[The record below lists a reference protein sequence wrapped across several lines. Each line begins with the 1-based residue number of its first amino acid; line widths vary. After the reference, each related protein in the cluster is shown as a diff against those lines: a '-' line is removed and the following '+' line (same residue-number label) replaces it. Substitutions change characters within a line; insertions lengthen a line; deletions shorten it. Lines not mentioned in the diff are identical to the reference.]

1 MDLPVVT
8 AARID
13 LAALT
18 SAEIDR
24 AVRASVADGRSL
36 YAVDAALVDALRPD
50 VILTQDLCAVCAVS
64 SGELATACPVDAEVI
79 SLDPRT
85 LDDVA
90 GTVRTLGARLGATA
104 AADAVVDEMWAK
116 IAAVERA
123 VEGLARPRV
132 FVAEW
137 VDPPFCPGHWIPEM
151 VERAGGARVLGDA
164 GEPSHPVTW
173 EQVVAAEPDLVVVAP
188 CGFGAEEAAARA
200 AGLDLPCRV
209 VAVDGDAYYSRPAPA
224 SRRRGAP
231 ARAPAPSRTRFRIPG
246 CRRSSSSPADA
257 SLARLPLRPL
267 RGRGRGRAGLGGEP
281 RSVLVWKVRGL
292 DTVVACLRVGDAH
305 PAILLSGHLEGTR
318 AIPVFRVDD
327 YAVAVERLRAEGVEE
342 LRELEIPH
350 GPVRA
355 SASTDSGS
363 PCTSSSG
370 RASRRTSRA
379 ASTSRRR
386 VR

>member
-1 MDLPVVT
+1 MRICSLLPSATEIVADLGLRDSLVGRSDECKWPAGVADLPVVT

-36 YAVDAALVDALRPD
+36 YAVDAALVAELRPD

-85 LDDVA
+85 LAEVA
-90 GTVRTLGARLGATA
+90 ATVQTLGARLGATA
-104 AADAVVDEMWAK
+104 AADAVAEEMWAK

-151 VERAGGARVLGDA
+151 VERAGGVCVLGGA
-164 GEPSHPVTW
+164 GEPSHLVTW
-173 EQVVAAEPDLVVVAP
+173 EQVVGADPDLVVVAP

-200 AGLDLPCRV
+200 VGLDLPCRA
-209 VAVDGDAYYSRPAPA
+209 VAVDGDAYYSRPAP
-224 SRRRGAP
+224 
-231 ARAPAPSRTRFRIPG
+231 
-246 CRRSSSSPADA
+246 
-257 SLARLPLRPL
+257 RL
-267 RGRGRGRAGLGGEP
+267 
-281 RSVLVWKVRGL
+281 
-292 DTVVACLRVGDAH
+292 
-305 PAILLSGHLEGTR
+305 
-318 AIPVFRVDD
+318 
-327 YAVAVERLRAEGVEE
+327 AEGVRQLGHLLHPDVVPDPGLPAIE
-342 LRELEIPH
+342 L
-350 GPVRA
+350 
-355 SASTDSGS
+355 S
-363 PCTSSSG
+363 PG
-370 RASRRTSRA
+370 
-379 ASTSRRR
+379 
-386 VR
+386 V